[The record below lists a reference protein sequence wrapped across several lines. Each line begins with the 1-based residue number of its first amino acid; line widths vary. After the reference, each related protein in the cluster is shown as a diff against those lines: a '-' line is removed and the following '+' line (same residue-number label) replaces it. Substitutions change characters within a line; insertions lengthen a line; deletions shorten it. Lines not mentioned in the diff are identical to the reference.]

1 MLKNRI
7 KSLISL
13 IENTEIEEI
22 EVSSFW
28 GVQKIRLSKQS
39 AANISENKS
48 VSIAG
53 IDHSKSSYFKT
64 PKDAKLLLLRE
75 TGKCL
80 VSVTELVAEPT
91 KEDRLKTIEFLKNS
105 SKDNIKLESE
115 KKIDKPLEQKDNEVV
130 KEVKAETQTTEDINY
145 YEIKAPLVGTFY
157 SSSKPSDPPFVNVG
171 DNITKGQV
179 ICIIEAMKIF
189 NDIESEISGIVHEVC
204 AENGSPVEYD
214 QVIIKILPE

>member
-39 AANISENKS
+39 ATNISENKPVS
-48 VSIAG
+48 VAD
-53 IDHSKSSYFKT
+53 IDPSKSS
-64 PKDAKLLLLRE
+64 
-75 TGKCL
+75 
-80 VSVTELVAEPT
+80 S
-91 KEDRLKTIEFLKNS
+91 EDIIR
-105 SKDNIKLESE
+105 LES
-115 KKIDKPLEQKDNEVV
+115 DKPLEQKDNEVV
-130 KEVKAETQTTEDINY
+130 KEVKAETETTEDINY

-171 DNITKGQV
+171 DQITKGQV

-204 AENGSPVEYD
+204 VENGSPVEYD
-214 QVIIKILPE
+214 QIIIKILPE

>member
-28 GVQKIRLSKQS
+28 GIQKIRLSKQN

-48 VSIAG
+48 VSIAD
-53 IDHSKSSYFKT
+53 IDHSES
-64 PKDAKLLLLRE
+64 
-75 TGKCL
+75 
-80 VSVTELVAEPT
+80 
-91 KEDRLKTIEFLKNS
+91 S

-130 KEVKAETQTTEDINY
+130 KEVKAETETTKDINY

-171 DNITKGQV
+171 DQITKGQV